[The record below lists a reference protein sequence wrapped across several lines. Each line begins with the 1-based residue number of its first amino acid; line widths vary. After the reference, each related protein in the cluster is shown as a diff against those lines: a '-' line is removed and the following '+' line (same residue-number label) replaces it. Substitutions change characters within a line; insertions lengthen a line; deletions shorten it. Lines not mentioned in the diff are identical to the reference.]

1 MLSEQVALYM
11 ACVNANKPTP
21 DKPPRVTKLM
31 AIAIRFTS
39 LIPDGTVADQAEL
52 TRVGDIVEPHLTRP

>member
-1 MLSEQVALYM
+1 M

-31 AIAIRFTS
+31 AITIRFTS
-39 LIPDGTVADQAEL
+39 LIPDGMVADQVEL